1 MIDADEW
8 PYSFN
13 TIAPAAQL
21 HALGQITLVFNYLEE
36 SIGNIFKVAMPTN
49 SAFSEAMYH
58 KLNNRDRVDLLAA
71 IVRESSK
78 EDDIKEAILHL
89 LTCYSICADNRNIL
103 MHAILESADAD
114 IISLSKKASR
124 DPTRLIEFRIP
135 LVDLRAVADEMAKTF
150 VYAMRLQSAMDA
162 RSRPKTELSG
172 LIPRSFQTDGML
184 ESFAALPSQPPKPK
198 ALTPYQASATQ
209 GAEFTPQSS
218 ED

>member
-124 DPTRLIEFRIP
+124 DPTRLIEFRNP
-135 LVDLRAVADEMAKTF
+135 AGRSPSSRRRNGQDFCLR
-150 VYAMRLQSAMDA
+150 DA
-162 RSRPKTELSG
+162 PSVGDGRAIKTEN
-172 LIPRSFQTDGML
+172 RT
-184 ESFAALPSQPPKPK
+184 
-198 ALTPYQASATQ
+198 
-209 GAEFTPQSS
+209 
-218 ED
+218 